1 MKVAIVTAFPPSK
14 VTLNEY
20 GYHLV
25 KNFVQKNEVTELVLI
40 TDKTEEPKQLDFE
53 NSHKISVNECWE
65 FNSYVNIF
73 TIVKAVL
80 KEKPDAVLFNLQF
93 VKFGDK
99 KIPAALGLLLPM
111 ILKILGCNTVVLLH
125 NILEQVDLANAGF
138 ASNKTLEK
146 IYNFIGTSLTS
157 CLLKADMVAVTINK
171 YVEVLNAK
179 YKSDNVALIPH
190 GSFETP
196 QSPNFELPAGPK
208 KVMAFGKFGTYK
220 KVEILIEA
228 IEKIRETNNDP
239 IELVIAGTDSPNTP
253 GYLKSVQ
260 ERYAHVPGITFT
272 GYVEENQVETIFNE
286 SAIVAFPYTSTT
298 GSSGVLH
305 QAGSYG
311 KAVVMPDLGDLAL
324 LVKDEGYKGEFFNP
338 ESVSSLANA
347 ISTILEDDAYRVRI
361 AMTNYKAACALSMG
375 NIVDMYLD
383 KFEQI
388 EMIKLEKALVIN
400 VFKGRLLSP
409 AFINEAK
416 LLLSQFLP
424 RPLSRNLIGNSREIV

>member
-40 TDKTEEPKQLDFE
+40 TDKTKEPKQLDFD
-53 NSHKISVNECWE
+53 NRYKISVKECWE
-65 FNSYVNIF
+65 FNSYLNIF

-99 KIPAALGLLLPM
+99 KIPAALGLLVPM
-111 ILKILGCNTVVLLH
+111 ILKLLGCNTVVLLH
-125 NILEQVDLANAGF
+125 NILEQVDLESAGF
-138 ASNKTLEK
+138 ASNKIAQK
-146 IYNFIGTSLTS
+146 VYNFIGTSLTR
-157 CLLKADMVAVTINK
+157 CLLKADVVAVTINK
-171 YVEVLNAK
+171 YVDVLNAK
-179 YKSDNVALIPH
+179 YKCKNVVLIPH

-196 QSPNFELPAGPK
+196 KSPNFDLPAGPK

-228 IEKIRETNNDP
+228 IEKIRQTNSEP

-260 ERYAHVPGITFT
+260 EKYAHVPGITFT
-272 GYVEENQVETIFNE
+272 GYVEESQVETIFNE
-286 SAIVAFPYTSTT
+286 SAVVVFPYTSTT

-338 ESVSSLANA
+338 TSALSLATA
-347 ISTILEDDAYRVRI
+347 ISVILDDESYRIKI
-361 AMTNYKAACALSMG
+361 AKANYKAACSLSMDK
-375 NIVDMYLD
+375 ITTMYLEQ
-383 KFEQI
+383 FAQI
-388 EMIKLEKALVIN
+388 EMNKMNHSLIVN
-400 VFKGRLLSP
+400 V
-409 AFINEAK
+409 
-416 LLLSQFLP
+416 
-424 RPLSRNLIGNSREIV
+424 

>member
-25 KNFVQKNEVTELVLI
+25 KNFVLKNEVTELVLI

-65 FNSYVNIF
+65 FNSYANIF
-73 TIVKAVL
+73 TIIKAVL

-138 ASNKTLEK
+138 TSNKILEK

-171 YVEVLNAK
+171 YVDVLNAK
-179 YKSDNVALIPH
+179 YKSKNVTLIPH

-196 QSPNFELPAGPK
+196 KNVNFDLPAGPK

-228 IEKIRETNNDP
+228 IEKIRLTNNDP

-253 GYLKSVQ
+253 GYLKSVK
-260 ERYAHVPGITFT
+260 EKYAHVPGITFT
-272 GYVEENQVETIFNE
+272 GYVEESDVERIFTE

-324 LVKDEGYKGEFFNP
+324 LVEDEGYKGEFFNP
-338 ESVSSLANA
+338 GCVTSLAKA
-347 ISTILEDDAYRVRI
+347 ISTILEDDAYRIKV
-361 AMTNYKAACALSMG
+361 AMTNYKAACALSMDR
-375 NIVDMYLD
+375 IVEMYLE
-383 KFEQI
+383 KFTQI
-388 EMIKLEKALVIN
+388 EMYKLEKALVTN
-400 VFKGRLLSP
+400 EFKGRFINP
-409 AFINEAK
+409 VFINEAK
-416 LLLSQFLP
+416 LFLSQFLP
-424 RPLSRNLIGNSREIV
+424 RPLTRNLVGDSRKIV